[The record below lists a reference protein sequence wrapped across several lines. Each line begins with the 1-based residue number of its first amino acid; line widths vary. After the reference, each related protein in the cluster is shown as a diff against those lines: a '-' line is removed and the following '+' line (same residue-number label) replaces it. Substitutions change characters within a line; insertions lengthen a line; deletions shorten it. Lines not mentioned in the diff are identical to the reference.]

1 MKRKIG
7 RKWAGAVF
15 LVPSLLGV
23 LLFVILPFGDVVR
36 RSFMTAVT
44 KEAAGGKN
52 YKIVFTNSAF
62 LLAVKNTLKFTL
74 VCIPLMVALGLAIA
88 LAMGSIRHMQAV
100 KSLYLFPLAM
110 PTAAVAVVWKMVFY
124 EKGFLNKYLEQF
136 GIGGGVDYI
145 GSGAAFYVLAGT
157 YIWKNLGYTIVLWL
171 AGIMGVNGDM
181 MEAARVDGAST
192 WRTYWSIIFPV
203 MRPMHATVAVITAL
217 AVWNDKLTEIWQLVT
232 QSPQTFRGGAIW
244 QMVMNIHGALQAVGY
259 ALLVLFFVVG
269 VVKTC
274 GSFAEVKRPE
284 HALRLFVRFALAK
297 GVITYGMDLM
307 LALLE
312 IVQGIVSSIMN
323 AAGLGGPQTSVL
335 PGEIVTAIE
344 DCSFLGSI
352 PLWAVT
358 LIGGLFIWVLSFVMI
373 LSVYGRFFKL
383 YLYAAIAPI
392 PLASFAGEPSQNI
405 GRSFLKSYAAVCL
418 EGAVIV
424 LACAIFDLFAGS
436 PPNVNAGAAAASMV
450 WSYIGELVFNMLILV
465 GAVKM
470 ADRVVREMM
479 GL

>member
-15 LVPSLLGV
+15 LVPSLFGV

-44 KEAAGGKN
+44 KEAAGVKN

-181 MEAARVDGAST
+181 MEAARVDGAGKMQRFCYVLLPNLKGSL
-192 WRTYWSIIFPV
+192 YIIV
-203 MRPMHATVAVITAL
+203 VI
-217 AVWNDKLTEIWQLVT
+217 
-232 QSPQTFRGGAIW
+232 
-244 QMVMNIHGALQAVGY
+244 
-259 ALLVLFFVVG
+259 
-269 VVKTC
+269 
-274 GSFAEVKRPE
+274 
-284 HALRLFVRFALAK
+284 
-297 GVITYGMDLM
+297 
-307 LALLE
+307 
-312 IVQGIVSSIMN
+312 
-323 AAGLGGPQTSVL
+323 
-335 PGEIVTAIE
+335 
-344 DCSFLGSI
+344 SFLNSFKIYREAYLVAGAYPHDSI
-352 PLWAVT
+352 YMLQH
-358 LIGGLFIWVLSFVMI
+358 LFNNWFVN
-373 LSVYGRFFKL
+373 L
-383 YLYAAIAPI
+383 
-392 PLASFAGEPSQNI
+392 
-405 GRSFLKSYAAVCL
+405 
-418 EGAVIV
+418 
-424 LACAIFDLFAGS
+424 DLDKM
-436 PPNVNAGAAAASMV
+436 AAAAVVCTMFF
-450 WSYIGELVFNMLILV
+450 LVFILLLQ
-465 GAVKM
+465 GLW
-470 ADRVVREMM
+470 DREA
-479 GL
+479 

>member
-44 KEAAGGKN
+44 KEAAGVKN

-181 MEAARVDGAST
+181 MEAARVDGAGKMQRFWYVLLPNLKGSL
-192 WRTYWSIIFPV
+192 YIIV
-203 MRPMHATVAVITAL
+203 VI
-217 AVWNDKLTEIWQLVT
+217 
-232 QSPQTFRGGAIW
+232 
-244 QMVMNIHGALQAVGY
+244 
-259 ALLVLFFVVG
+259 
-269 VVKTC
+269 
-274 GSFAEVKRPE
+274 
-284 HALRLFVRFALAK
+284 
-297 GVITYGMDLM
+297 
-307 LALLE
+307 
-312 IVQGIVSSIMN
+312 
-323 AAGLGGPQTSVL
+323 
-335 PGEIVTAIE
+335 
-344 DCSFLGSI
+344 SFLNSFKIYREAYLVAGAYPHDSI
-352 PLWAVT
+352 YMLQH
-358 LIGGLFIWVLSFVMI
+358 LFNNWFVN
-373 LSVYGRFFKL
+373 L
-383 YLYAAIAPI
+383 
-392 PLASFAGEPSQNI
+392 
-405 GRSFLKSYAAVCL
+405 
-418 EGAVIV
+418 
-424 LACAIFDLFAGS
+424 DLDKM
-436 PPNVNAGAAAASMV
+436 AAAAVVCTMFFL
-450 WSYIGELVFNMLILV
+450 IFMLLLQ
-465 GAVKM
+465 GLW
-470 ADRVVREMM
+470 DRET
-479 GL
+479 

>member
-44 KEAAGGKN
+44 KEAAGVKN

-181 MEAARVDGAST
+181 MEAARVDGAGKMQRFWYVLLPNLKGSLYIIVVISFLNSFKIYREAYLVAGAYPHDSIYMLQHLFNN
-192 WRTYWSIIFPV
+192 WFRELDFNKMAAGSILMAVIIFV
-203 MRPMHATVAVITAL
+203 LIML
-217 AVWNDKLTEIWQLVT
+217 
-232 QSPQTFRGGAIW
+232 
-244 QMVMNIHGALQAVGY
+244 LQRAWE
-259 ALLVLFFVVG
+259 
-269 VVKTC
+269 KQ
-274 GSFAEVKRPE
+274 
-284 HALRLFVRFALAK
+284 
-297 GVITYGMDLM
+297 D
-307 LALLE
+307 
-312 IVQGIVSSIMN
+312 
-323 AAGLGGPQTSVL
+323 
-335 PGEIVTAIE
+335 
-344 DCSFLGSI
+344 
-352 PLWAVT
+352 
-358 LIGGLFIWVLSFVMI
+358 
-373 LSVYGRFFKL
+373 
-383 YLYAAIAPI
+383 
-392 PLASFAGEPSQNI
+392 
-405 GRSFLKSYAAVCL
+405 
-418 EGAVIV
+418 
-424 LACAIFDLFAGS
+424 
-436 PPNVNAGAAAASMV
+436 
-450 WSYIGELVFNMLILV
+450 
-465 GAVKM
+465 
-470 ADRVVREMM
+470 
-479 GL
+479 

>member
-44 KEAAGGKN
+44 KEAAGVKN

-181 MEAARVDGAST
+181 MEAARVDGAGKMQRFWYVLLPNLKGSL
-192 WRTYWSIIFPV
+192 YIIV
-203 MRPMHATVAVITAL
+203 VI
-217 AVWNDKLTEIWQLVT
+217 
-232 QSPQTFRGGAIW
+232 
-244 QMVMNIHGALQAVGY
+244 
-259 ALLVLFFVVG
+259 
-269 VVKTC
+269 
-274 GSFAEVKRPE
+274 
-284 HALRLFVRFALAK
+284 
-297 GVITYGMDLM
+297 
-307 LALLE
+307 
-312 IVQGIVSSIMN
+312 
-323 AAGLGGPQTSVL
+323 
-335 PGEIVTAIE
+335 
-344 DCSFLGSI
+344 SFLNSFKIYREAYWVAGAYPHDSI
-352 PLWAVT
+352 YMLQH
-358 LIGGLFIWVLSFVMI
+358 LFNNWFVN
-373 LSVYGRFFKL
+373 L
-383 YLYAAIAPI
+383 
-392 PLASFAGEPSQNI
+392 
-405 GRSFLKSYAAVCL
+405 
-418 EGAVIV
+418 
-424 LACAIFDLFAGS
+424 DLDKM
-436 PPNVNAGAAAASMV
+436 AAAAVVCTM
-450 WSYIGELVFNMLILV
+450 FFLIFILLLQ
-465 GAVKM
+465 GLW
-470 ADRVVREMM
+470 DRET
-479 GL
+479 

>member
-44 KEAAGGKN
+44 KEAAGVKN

-110 PTAAVAVVWKMVFY
+110 PTAAVAGVWKVVFY

-181 MEAARVDGAST
+181 MEAARVDGAGKMQRFWYVLLPNLKGSL
-192 WRTYWSIIFPV
+192 YIIV
-203 MRPMHATVAVITAL
+203 VI
-217 AVWNDKLTEIWQLVT
+217 
-232 QSPQTFRGGAIW
+232 
-244 QMVMNIHGALQAVGY
+244 
-259 ALLVLFFVVG
+259 
-269 VVKTC
+269 
-274 GSFAEVKRPE
+274 
-284 HALRLFVRFALAK
+284 
-297 GVITYGMDLM
+297 
-307 LALLE
+307 
-312 IVQGIVSSIMN
+312 
-323 AAGLGGPQTSVL
+323 
-335 PGEIVTAIE
+335 
-344 DCSFLGSI
+344 SFLNSFKIYREAYLVAGAYPHDSI
-352 PLWAVT
+352 YMLQH
-358 LIGGLFIWVLSFVMI
+358 LFNNWFVN
-373 LSVYGRFFKL
+373 L
-383 YLYAAIAPI
+383 
-392 PLASFAGEPSQNI
+392 
-405 GRSFLKSYAAVCL
+405 
-418 EGAVIV
+418 
-424 LACAIFDLFAGS
+424 DLDKM
-436 PPNVNAGAAAASMV
+436 AAAAVVCTMFF
-450 WSYIGELVFNMLILV
+450 LVFILLLQ
-465 GAVKM
+465 GLW
-470 ADRVVREMM
+470 DREA
-479 GL
+479 